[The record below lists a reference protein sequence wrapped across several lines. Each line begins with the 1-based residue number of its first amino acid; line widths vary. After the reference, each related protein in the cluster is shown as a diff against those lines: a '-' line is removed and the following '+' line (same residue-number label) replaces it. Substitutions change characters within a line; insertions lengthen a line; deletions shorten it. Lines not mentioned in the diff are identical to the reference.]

1 MFSSGLH
8 RTWYT
13 YIHFTH
19 TQVKH
24 SLNIYIYS
32 KRLKLVIE
40 RRGYA
45 KDKALESLENS
56 CVVKDTHQ
64 GLSSDGV

>member
-1 MFSSGLH
+1 MFSSGFH
-8 RTWYT
+8 RTWCT

-24 SLNIYIYS
+24 SIYIYS

-56 CVVKDTHQ
+56 CIVKDTHQ
-64 GLSSDGV
+64 GLPSDGV